1 MTNYAPYILAALVAL
16 IIAWDRT
23 DRAIDA
29 WSEQDCVGMWMA
41 IAEGVVGVVFVAS
54 VTWIA
59 LLTEIGDQI

>member
-29 WSEQDCVGMWMA
+29 WSERDRRGMWLA
-41 IAEGVVGVVFVAS
+41 IVGGIVGVVFVAS